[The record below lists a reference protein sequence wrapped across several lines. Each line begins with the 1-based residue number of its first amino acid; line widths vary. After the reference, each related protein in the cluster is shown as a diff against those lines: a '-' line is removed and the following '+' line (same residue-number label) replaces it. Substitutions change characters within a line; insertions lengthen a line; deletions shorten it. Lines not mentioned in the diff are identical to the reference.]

1 MSDVA
6 LEFND
11 VWKKFKRGEKF
22 HSLRDLIPAMTKRLF
37 LGNHRGELEEQEFWA
52 LQGVS
57 FQVRRGEALGVIGPN
72 GAGKSTILK
81 LLSGIMRPN
90 KGEIKVNGRLSALI
104 EVGAGFHPD
113 LTGRENIYLNGAI
126 LGMKKSEI
134 DKKFDE
140 IVEFSGVQEFIDT
153 PVKQYSSGMYARLG
167 FSVAA
172 HVNPDILLVD
182 EVLSVGDLQ
191 FQEKCINKML
201 SLKEEGIPIVFVS
214 HNLQSIQ
221 LLCKRAIL
229 LRIGKISKEG
239 SVETVLS
246 EYLFPKGITTDSLS
260 ECSITDVTCLNSLGE
275 KSNVFKA
282 GERVILKFNIRA
294 NRPLNE
300 YLLGFLIRKSTDG
313 SLLCSY
319 DLPLSLL
326 KDEGNTTNSFLEKS
340 AILEFQLNL
349 LRGLYTITLH
359 LYHSPS
365 KRHVFWADNII
376 SLTSEERISWEG
388 VSYLKPR
395 LYGVGGPTKDFL
407 QKSLA
412 PYHNP

>member
-1 MSDVA
+1 MSDIA

-11 VWKKFKRGEKF
+11 VWKKFRRGEK
-22 HSLRDLIPAMTKRLF
+22 HNSLRDLIPAMTKKLF
-37 LGNHRGELEEQEFWA
+37 LGSQHEELKEQEFWA
-52 LQGVS
+52 LKGVS
-57 FQVRRGEALGVIGPN
+57 FQARRGEALGVIGPN

-140 IVEFSGVQEFIDT
+140 IVDFSGVEEFIDT
-153 PVKQYSSGMYARLG
+153 PVKRYSSGMYARLG

-191 FQEKCINKML
+191 FQEKCISKML
-201 SLKEEGIPIVFVS
+201 SLKNAGIPIVFVS

-221 LLCKRAIL
+221 LLCGRAIL
-229 LRIGKISKEG
+229 LKNGRIFKEG

-246 EYLFPKGITTDSLS
+246 EYLFPQNVSTDPNSDS
-260 ECSITDVTCLNSLGE
+260 SISNVVCLNNLGE
-275 KSNVFKA
+275 RNNVFQA
-282 GERVILKFNIRA
+282 GERVILKFNVKVSK
-294 NRPLNE
+294 PLNE
-300 YLLGFLIRKSTDG
+300 YLLGFLIRKSAD
-313 SLLCSY
+313 SLLVCDY
-319 DLPLSLL
+319 NLPLSLL
-326 KDEGNTTNSFLEKS
+326 QDEGDTNNSSLEKS

-349 LRGLYTITLH
+349 LRGLYAITLH

-365 KRHVFWADNII
+365 KRHVFWADNVI
-376 SLTSEERISWEG
+376 SITSEERISWEG
-388 VSYLKPR
+388 ISYLKPR
-395 LYGVGGPTKDFL
+395 LYGVGRGAEGFP
-407 QKSLA
+407 QKSFT
-412 PYHNP
+412 PYKNP

>member
-1 MSDVA
+1 MSDIA

-11 VWKKFKRGEKF
+11 VWKKFRRGEK
-22 HSLRDLIPAMTKRLF
+22 HNSLRDLIPAMTKKLF
-37 LGNHRGELEEQEFWA
+37 LGSQHEELKEQEFWA
-52 LQGVS
+52 LKGVS
-57 FQVRRGEALGVIGPN
+57 FQARRGEALGVIGPN

-90 KGEIKVNGRLSALI
+90 KGEIHVNGRLSALI

-140 IVEFSGVQEFIDT
+140 IVDFSGVEEFIDT
-153 PVKQYSSGMYARLG
+153 PVKRYSSGMYARLG

-191 FQEKCINKML
+191 FQEKCISKML
-201 SLKEEGIPIVFVS
+201 SLKDEGIPIIFVS

-229 LRIGKISKEG
+229 LKIGEIIKEG

-246 EYLFPKGITTDSLS
+246 EYLFPQNVSTDPNSDS
-260 ECSITDVTCLNSLGE
+260 SINNVVCLNNLGE
-275 KSNVFKA
+275 RNNVFQA
-282 GERVILKFNIRA
+282 GERVILKFNVKVSK
-294 NRPLNE
+294 PLNE

-313 SLLCSY
+313 LLLCSY

-326 KDEGNTTNSFLEKS
+326 KDEGDTNDSFLEKS

-365 KRHVFWADNII
+365 KRHVFWADNVI
-376 SLTSEERISWEG
+376 SLTSEERLSWEG
-388 VSYLKPR
+388 VSYLEPR
-395 LYGVGGPTKDFL
+395 LYGVGRATKDFL